1 MKQLLHIIILIV
13 VIIELSSAC
22 YYIAPTRCP
31 FFKEKECRCA
41 RAGLANGLVMC
52 CNVTSEFLFKEGR
65 TCGGLLTNYTQH
77 VYIYNS
83 SLDYFDAGLAEWND
97 LKTLTLINSS
107 VKNVIG
113 QFQGKLECINLSS
126 NSLEHIDPKAFL
138 NLPNLKQLDLS
149 KNNITKLPDLL
160 VEERNFTLDISGN
173 LQLECHSLSYLISF
187 RNQLN
192 FNNRNSTSCLTSQ
205 SFHWFN
211 STSLVSLEQ
220 VELLQGLE
228 KECPEGINY
237 RCNCSTH
244 RAELIQGKP
253 TTFSLK
259 VDCSGQNLTELPPKL
274 PPNTILLDV
283 SNNNITSLDPLISE
297 STYSDIRA
305 LLADNN
311 KITSIT
317 SLERSQFIDKLV
329 TLSIRRNELKSIP
342 IYILSNT
349 FDRNWEGRFIK
360 LGGNK
365 LNCDCNTAQVLK
377 LWLLANKGHIPDY
390 EEVLCEKDLEKV
402 INLDQNKVCIY
413 PKDWTDYINYI
424 IAAEVILLLL
434 LISKV
439 SYDYWVFKTSGYLP
453 WPASK
458 MPKLPCDWVFET

>member
-1 MKQLLHIIILIV
+1 MKTLHIAILAVLIQLSV
-13 VIIELSSAC
+13 SCIYVPSTECPTIE
-22 YYIAPTRCP
+22 
-31 FFKEKECRCA
+31 EKKCRCV
-41 RAGLANGLVMC
+41 RGGPTNNTVIC
-52 CNVTSEFLFKEGR
+52 CNIPSEFLLKEGR
-65 TCGGLLTNYTQH
+65 TCAGLLTQH
-77 VYIYNS
+77 TDHVFIYNS
-83 SLDYFDAGLAEWND
+83 TLDFFDAGLQEWTN
-97 LKTLTLINSS
+97 LKSLTVTNSTIKS
-107 VKNVIG
+107 IE
-113 QFQGKLECINLSS
+113 GKFRGNLECINLSS
-126 NSLEHIDPKAFL
+126 NSLIHIQPKTFVK
-138 NLPNLKQLDLS
+138 LKKLVMLDLS
-149 KNNITKLPDLL
+149 KNNITKLPDLS
-160 VEERNFTLDISGN
+160 EDKTNFTLDISGN
-173 LQLECHSLSYLISF
+173 LKLECHSVNDLIGVS
-187 RNQLN
+187 NHLN
-192 FNNRNSTSCLTSQ
+192 FNNRNSTFCLTSQ

-228 KECPEGINY
+228 KKECPKGTNY
-237 RCNCSTH
+237 KCNCSPH
-244 RAELIQGKP
+244 RVELVPGKP
-253 TTFSLK
+253 AMFSVK

-297 STYSDIRA
+297 YSYSNIRA

-311 KITSIT
+311 KINSIT

-329 TLSIRRNELKSIP
+329 SLSIRKNELKSIP

-349 FDRNWEGRFIK
+349 FDRNWEGRFVK

-377 LWLLANKGHIPDY
+377 LWLLANKAHIPDY
-390 EEVLCEKDLEKV
+390 DEILCEKDLERV

-413 PKDWTDYINYI
+413 QKDWTDYIYYI
-424 IAAEVILLLL
+424 IAAEILLLLL